1 VSSDRW
7 LLRDVEIDGSVVDCR
22 IADGVVAEVGTA
34 LSHGAGEELVDGRGG
49 ALLPGLA
56 DHHLHVLATAAAT
69 GSIDLRGASVPADP
83 SVPPGPG
90 WLRVVGVGAELMR
103 EDVDAR
109 WPGRPVRVQH
119 RSGALWTLSSAAV
132 EALSSGLTPLER
144 QTGQLWRADD
154 RLRMLLGESGSGI
167 EAEVRRLGEQLASF
181 GITHLMDA
189 SPDLDEAGM
198 AIVSAHVPQK
208 VTFMS
213 EAGTGPRK
221 LVLPDHAAP
230 SYDELRRAVARC
242 HETDR
247 PVAVHAVSDTSVALL
262 IAVLDDV
269 GVLPGDR
276 VEHAAMCDDEAASR
290 LAGLGVVVVTQPT
303 IFARRR
309 DAFLA
314 ETPPEDAGRLWRLQ
328 GLKRAG
334 VRVVVSSDAPYGAPD
349 PGATIAASADRGPES
364 LSAPDA
370 LASFLLDPLD
380 LHGPVRR
387 VRPGVAADLCLLAD
401 RLDVSL
407 ARAADDARWQA
418 RATYVNGRRLP
429 ARPPSS
435 L

>member
-1 VSSDRW
+1 V
-7 LLRDVEIDGSVVDCR
+7 LRDVEIEGSVVDCR
-22 IADGVVAEVGTA
+22 IADGVIAEVGTA
-34 LSHGAGEELVDGRGG
+34 LSHDAGEQVVDGRGG

-56 DHHLHVLATAAAT
+56 DHHVHVLAAAAARR
-69 GSIDLRGASVPADP
+69 SVDLRGGSVPADP

-90 WLRVVGVGAELMR
+90 WLRVVGAGVELSR

-119 RSGALWTLSSAAV
+119 RSGALWTLSSSAV

-154 RLRMLLGESGSGI
+154 RLRMLLRESGDGI
-167 EAEVRRLGEQLASF
+167 EAEVRRLGERLASF
-181 GITHLMDA
+181 GVTHLMDA

-198 AIVSAHVPQK
+198 AIVSAQVPQK

-221 LVLPDHAAP
+221 IVLPDHAVP
-230 SYDELRRAVARC
+230 SYDELRQAVARC
-242 HETDR
+242 HDAGR

-276 VEHAAMCDDEAASR
+276 VEHAAMCHDEAAAR
-290 LAGLGVVVVTQPT
+290 LAGLGVAVVSQPT
-303 IFARRR
+303 VFARRR
-309 DAFLA
+309 AEFLA
-314 ETPPEDAGRLWRLQ
+314 ETPPEDADQLWPLQ
-328 GLKRAG
+328 GLVRAG
-334 VRVVVSSDAPYGAPD
+334 VRVVVSSDAPYGDPD
-349 PGATIAASADRGPES
+349 PGATIAASTGRGPES
-364 LSAPDA
+364 LSPVDA
-370 LASFLLDPLD
+370 LGSFLLDPLA
-380 LHGPVRR
+380 LHSPVRR
-387 VRPGVAADLCLLAD
+387 VETGVPADLCLLAD

-407 ARAADDARWQA
+407 ARAAADSSWRA
-418 RATYVNGRRLP
+418 RATFVDGRCITP
-429 ARPPSS
+429 SPMSS